1 MSEASGTT
9 KQHKS
14 PSLTK
19 QQWLDHFTRCE
30 SSGLTIS
37 AYVRSQGL
45 KLSTFYR
52 WRHQLLP
59 RQVDPPAP
67 VKPETTVQVNAS
79 PLSEPVFNRV
89 TIKSEE
95 STSVDTSETIALRF
109 RLPNGIDC
117 ELAGLSSG
125 RCTDFLQALTRIRT

>member
-1 MSEASGTT
+1 MSELSGSA
-9 KQHKS
+9 KQYKS

-19 QQWLDHFTRCE
+19 QQWLDHFKRCE
-30 SSGLTIS
+30 SSGLTTS

-59 RQVDPPAP
+59 RQVDLPAP
-67 VKPETTVQVNAS
+67 VKPGTPVLVNPA
-79 PLSEPVFNRV
+79 PLPEPVFKRV
-89 TIKSEE
+89 MIKPEAS
-95 STSVDTSETIALRF
+95 SSVGITETIALRF

-117 ELAGLSSG
+117 ELGGINPASFTGFVQTLA
-125 RCTDFLQALTRIRT
+125 RLRP